1 MATFD
6 NTALIAIIIFLSFFL
21 LNMRRNPMG
30 KLETDFQGNLIKE
43 IEKTFDGS
51 IVTKLDAN
59 YIEGIPDLLI
69 LHKNRWA
76 TLECK
81 KSKSEVSKK
90 RRNKDQQDYYVAEMN
105 NMSFSRYVYPENKE
119 EVLNELKVHF
129 Q

>member
-1 MATFD
+1 
-6 NTALIAIIIFLSFFL
+6 
-21 LNMRRNPMG
+21 MG

-43 IEKTFDGS
+43 IEQTFNGS

-59 YIEGIPDLLI
+59 YIAGIPDLLI

-81 KSKSEVSKK
+81 KNKSEVSKK
-90 RRNKDQQDYYVAEMN
+90 RRNKEQQDYYVAEMN
-105 NMSFSRYVYPENKE
+105 KMSFSRYVYPENKE
-119 EVLNELKVHF
+119 EVMNELKVYF